1 MRTPIAATL
10 LLIAAASVGSDTW
23 LDIVV
28 VTNESLVEL
37 AARQLRR
44 YLHVLDRRLP
54 LASIVTPNNAGLHA
68 PRAPARLYLATST
81 GAVGAP
87 FGPHSICSPAKN
99 KGCFMFD
106 TSGAPA
112 HMTLVGSEAVLV
124 LHGVMTILGRLG
136 VRFTADG
143 PMLPASAVQAA
154 VLGVRD
160 GVRVDERSAAAA
172 RFVSGLAAGGPMSAA
187 PVFEY
192 RGFQPW
198 GSYPIGNDW
207 WDVDEYRRVVE
218 LIVTLRGNW
227 IGMHDYANNYP
238 FPEPGVAVL
247 LDTSGLA
254 ADGNLSAGGVTY
266 SGTWAASERAAWG
279 LDGAPTGSYAYGAA
293 ALYDWDCFANRAVA
307 GGDASLCPTPA
318 DPSGV
323 AETFNR
329 VGALYASAFAL
340 AARLN
345 VSTALGTEIPLS
357 LPSPGNG
364 SDALVPL
371 YVWWSAA
378 RNDTF
383 VTTTQCAE
391 CEGLYVSLGTAGYV
405 YAAPGPGRVALQTYW
420 APAYLDALLTVDAPT
435 DPAYAFT
442 RIEGYGLLVSSVDAD
457 DASTAPPAGLLPL
470 QQESR
475 TYVKEL
481 IGDKTSVDTWAVS
494 GAEFSANASARGYAP
509 VGGGGP
515 MAWIAASGTPADSA
529 LFGAYNATLARMAL
543 LYGTNLTWYWAWTA
557 VGAAGGL
564 SMLRL
569 AAPRSHPHLHRSSRR
584 DGSGARSPS
593 STPPSLPP

>member
-1 MRTPIAATL
+1 MRATFAATL
-10 LLIAAASVGSDTW
+10 LLTAAASVVSDSW
-23 LDIVV
+23 LDIIV
-28 VTNESLVEL
+28 VTDEPLVAL

-54 LASIVTPNNAGLHA
+54 LASITTSSSAGS
-68 PRAPARLYLATST
+68 PSAPARLYLATST

-87 FGPHSICSPAKN
+87 FGPHSICGPAQN

-106 TSGAPA
+106 TSGAPE
-112 HMTLVGSEAVLV
+112 HMTLVGSEAALV
-124 LHGVMTILGRLG
+124 LHGVTTILGRLG
-136 VRFTADG
+136 MRFTAEG
-143 PMLPASAVQAA
+143 PVLPASATQAA
-154 VLGVRD
+154 VLGVH
-160 GVRVDERSAAAA
+160 GGPSIDELSAAAE
-172 RFVSGLAAGGPMSAA
+172 RFVSSLAAGGPLSAA
-187 PVFEY
+187 PSFEY

-218 LIVTLRGNW
+218 LIATLRGNW
-227 IGMHDYANNYP
+227 VGMHDYANDYP

-254 ADGNLSAGGVTY
+254 ADGNLSAGGVAYT
-266 SGTWAASERAAWG
+266 GTWAASERAAWG

-357 LPSPGNG
+357 LPPPGNG

-391 CEGLYVSLGTAGYV
+391 CEGLYVLLGIAGYV
-405 YAAPGPGRVALQTYW
+405 FAAPGPGRVALQTYW
-420 APAYLDALLTVDAPT
+420 APAYLDALLTVDAPA

-442 RIEGYGLLVSSVDAD
+442 RIEGYGLLVSPMDPGV
-457 DASTAPPAGLLPL
+457 ASIAPPAGMLPL

-481 IGDKTSVDTWAVS
+481 IGGRTSIDTWAVS
-494 GAEFSANASARGYAP
+494 GANFSANASARGYAP
-509 VGGGGP
+509 VGGDGP
-515 MAWIAASGTPADSA
+515 MAWIAASSPNTGSA

-564 SMLRL
+564 SVP
-569 AAPRSHPHLHRSSRR
+569 APVPPFNPPAHCSIRKG
-584 DGSGARSPS
+584 GSGTRCPS